1 MQFKEFLDKVDLDTL
16 HHRLLSEMNVDAE
29 LTVEADSDFD
39 DEFLLEVKIFNHLI
53 GMKIA
58 ERIDFKIFTK
68 LERFDYLSVTLPNDC
83 MIDRIDRLVQ
93 ISRIVEDHVKSALN
107 S

>member
-1 MQFKEFLDKVDLDTL
+1 MNLTEFLDKVDLDTL
-16 HHRLLSEMNVDAE
+16 HRRLLSEMNIDAE
-29 LTVEADSDFD
+29 LTVEADFN
-39 DEFLLEVKIFNHLI
+39 DEFLLEVKIFNHLV

-68 LERFDYLSVTLPNDC
+68 LERFNYLSVTLPNDC

>member
-1 MQFKEFLDKVDLDTL
+1 MK
-16 HHRLLSEMNVDAE
+16 LSEFTDKIDLYSLHDRLTSDVNVDAE
-29 LTVEADSDFD
+29 LTVEADFE
-39 DEFLLEVKIFNHLI
+39 DEFLLEVKISNHLL

-58 ERIDFKIFTK
+58 ERIDFKIFTR
-68 LERFDYLSVTLPNDC
+68 LDRFDYLSVTLPNDC
-83 MIDRIDRLVQ
+83 LIDRIDRLVQ

>member
-1 MQFKEFLDKVDLDTL
+1 MNLTEFLDKVDLDTL
-16 HHRLLSEMNVDAE
+16 HQRLTLEMNVDAE
-29 LTVEADSDFD
+29 LHVDTDFD
-39 DEFLLEVKIFNHLI
+39 EEVLLEVKIFNYLA

-58 ERIDFKIFTK
+58 ERLDFKIFTK
-68 LERFDYLSVTLPNDC
+68 LDRFDYLSVTIPNDC

-93 ISRIVEDHVKSALN
+93 ISRIVEDHVKSELN

>member
-1 MQFKEFLDKVDLDTL
+1 MNLKEFLDNVDLDIL
-16 HHRLLSEMNVDAE
+16 HQRLLSEMNVDAE
-29 LTVEADSDFD
+29 LHVDTDFE
-39 DEFLLEVKIFNHLI
+39 DEFLLEVKIFNYLA

-83 MIDRIDRLVQ
+83 MIDRIDRLIQ

-107 S
+107 A

>member
-1 MQFKEFLDKVDLDTL
+1 MNLEEFLDKVDLDSL
-16 HHRLLSEMNVDAE
+16 HKRLTSEMNVDAE
-29 LTVEADSDFD
+29 LHVDTDFD
-39 DEFLLEVKIFNHLI
+39 NEFLLEVKIFNHLV

-68 LERFDYLSVTLPNDC
+68 LGRFDYLSVTLPNDC

-93 ISRIVEDHVKSALN
+93 ISRIVEDHIESALN

>member
-1 MQFKEFLDKVDLDTL
+1 MKLSEFADKIDLDAL
-16 HHRLLSEMNVDAE
+16 HQRLTSEMNVDAE
-29 LTVEADSDFD
+29 LHVDTDFD
-39 DEFLLEVKIFNHLI
+39 NEFLLEVKIFNYLA

-83 MIDRIDRLVQ
+83 MIDRIDRLIQ

-107 S
+107 A

>member
-1 MQFKEFLDKVDLDTL
+1 MNLTEFLDKVDLDTL
-16 HHRLLSEMNVDAE
+16 HQRLFSEMSIDVE
-29 LTVEADSDFD
+29 LTVESDFE
-39 DEFLLEVKIFNHLI
+39 DEFLLEVKIFNHLV

-68 LERFDYLSVTLPNDC
+68 LERSDYLSVTLPNDC

>member
-1 MQFKEFLDKVDLDTL
+1 MNLSELLNKIDLDTL
-16 HHRLLSEMNVDAE
+16 HRRLLSEMNVDAE
-29 LTVEADSDFD
+29 LKVEADFS
-39 DEFLLEVKIFNHLI
+39 DEFLLEVKIFNYLA

-83 MIDRIDRLVQ
+83 QIDRIDRLVQ
-93 ISRIVEDHVKSALN
+93 ISRIVEDHVKSTLN

>member
-1 MQFKEFLDKVDLDTL
+1 MKLSEFLDKVDLDTL
-16 HHRLLSEMNVDAE
+16 HRRLLSEMNIDAE
-29 LTVEADSDFD
+29 LTVEADFD
-39 DEFLLEVKIFNHLI
+39 DEFLLEVKIFNYLV

-83 MIDRIDRLVQ
+83 LIDRIDRLVQ

>member
-1 MQFKEFLDKVDLDTL
+1 MKLSEFLDKVDLDTL
-16 HHRLLSEMNVDAE
+16 HRRLLSEMNIDAE
-29 LTVEADSDFD
+29 LTVEADFN
-39 DEFLLEVKIFNHLI
+39 DEFLLEVKIFNYLA

-58 ERIDFKIFTK
+58 ERIDFKIFTN

>member
-1 MQFKEFLDKVDLDTL
+1 MKLSEFLDKVDLDTL
-16 HHRLLSEMNVDAE
+16 HRRLLSEMNIDAE
-29 LTVEADSDFD
+29 LTVEADFN
-39 DEFLLEVKIFNHLI
+39 DEFLLEVKIFNYLA

-93 ISRIVEDHVKSALN
+93 ISRIVEDHVKSTLN

>member
-1 MQFKEFLDKVDLDTL
+1 MKLSEFTDKIDLDSL
-16 HHRLLSEMNVDAE
+16 HDRLTSDVNVDAE
-29 LTVEADSDFD
+29 LTVEADFE
-39 DEFLLEVKIFNHLI
+39 DEFLLEVKIFNHLL

-58 ERIDFKIFTK
+58 ERIDFKIFTR
-68 LERFDYLSVTLPNDC
+68 LDRFDYLSVTLPNDC
-83 MIDRIDRLVQ
+83 LIDRIDRLVQ

>member
-1 MQFKEFLDKVDLDTL
+1 
-16 HHRLLSEMNVDAE
+16 MNVDAE
-29 LTVEADSDFD
+29 LNVDTDFD
-39 DEFLLEVKIFNHLI
+39 EEVLLEVKIFNHLV

-107 S
+107 A

>member
-1 MQFKEFLDKVDLDTL
+1 MNLNEFLDKVYLDAL
-16 HHRLLSEMNVDAE
+16 RHRLLSEMNVDAE
-29 LTVEADSDFD
+29 FHVETDFEE
-39 DEFLLEVKIFNHLI
+39 EFLLEVKIFNHLL

-58 ERIDFKIFTK
+58 ERIDFKIFTN
-68 LERFDYLSVTLPNDC
+68 LDRFDCLSVTLPNDC
-83 MIDRIDRLVQ
+83 LIDRIDRLVQ

>member
-1 MQFKEFLDKVDLDTL
+1 MNSTEFVNKVDLDTL
-16 HHRLLSEMNVDAE
+16 HQRLFSEMNVDAGLHVDTGFE
-29 LTVEADSDFD
+29 
-39 DEFLLEVKIFNHLI
+39 DEFLLEVKIFNHFL

>member
-1 MQFKEFLDKVDLDTL
+1 MKLSEFADKIDLDAL
-16 HHRLLSEMNVDAE
+16 HQRLTSEMNVDAE
-29 LTVEADSDFD
+29 LHVDTDFD
-39 DEFLLEVKIFNHLI
+39 NEFLLEVKIFNYLA

-68 LERFDYLSVTLPNDC
+68 LERFNYLSVTLPNDC

-93 ISRIVEDHVKSALN
+93 ISRIVEDHVKSTLN

>member
-1 MQFKEFLDKVDLDTL
+1 MQFKEFLDKVDLDAL
-16 HHRLLSEMNVDAE
+16 QHRLLSEMNVDAE
-29 LTVEADSDFD
+29 LTVDTDFD
-39 DEFLLEVKIFNHLI
+39 NEFLLEVKIFNHLL

-93 ISRIVEDHVKSALN
+93 ISRIVEDHIKSALN
-107 S
+107 Q

>member
-1 MQFKEFLDKVDLDTL
+1 MNLKEFSDKVDLSSL
-16 HHRLLSEMNVDAE
+16 HQRLTSEMNVDAE
-29 LTVEADSDFD
+29 LHVDTDFD
-39 DEFLLEVKIFNHLI
+39 NEFLLEVKIFNHLI

-83 MIDRIDRLVQ
+83 MIDRIDRLIQ

-107 S
+107 A

>member
-1 MQFKEFLDKVDLDTL
+1 MNLTEFLDKVDLDTL
-16 HHRLLSEMNVDAE
+16 HQRLTLEMNVDAE
-29 LTVEADSDFD
+29 LHVDTDL
-39 DEFLLEVKIFNHLI
+39 DEEVLLEVKIFNYLA

-58 ERIDFKIFTK
+58 ERLDFKIFTK
-68 LERFDYLSVTLPNDC
+68 LDRFDYLSVTLPNDC

-93 ISRIVEDHVKSALN
+93 ISRIVEDHVKSTLN

>member
-1 MQFKEFLDKVDLDTL
+1 MKLSEFLDKVDLDTL
-16 HHRLLSEMNVDAE
+16 HRRLLSEMNIDAE
-29 LTVEADSDFD
+29 LTVEADFD
-39 DEFLLEVKIFNHLI
+39 DEFLLEVKIFNYLA

-83 MIDRIDRLVQ
+83 LIDRIDRLVQ
-93 ISRIVEDHVKSALN
+93 ISRIVEDHVKSTLN

>member
-1 MQFKEFLDKVDLDTL
+1 MNLSEFLNKIDLDTL
-16 HHRLLSEMNVDAE
+16 HRRLLSEMNIDAE
-29 LTVEADSDFD
+29 LAVEADFD
-39 DEFLLEVKIFNHLI
+39 NEFLLEVKIFNYLA

-83 MIDRIDRLVQ
+83 LIDRIDRLVQ

>member
-1 MQFKEFLDKVDLDTL
+1 MNLSEFLNKIDLDTL
-16 HHRLLSEMNVDAE
+16 HRRLLSEMSIDVE
-29 LTVEADSDFD
+29 LTVESDFD
-39 DEFLLEVKIFNHLI
+39 NEFLLEVKIFNYLA

-83 MIDRIDRLVQ
+83 LIDRIDRLVQ

>member
-1 MQFKEFLDKVDLDTL
+1 MKLSEFVDKIDLDTL
-16 HHRLLSEMNVDAE
+16 HRRLLSEMNVDAE
-29 LTVEADSDFD
+29 LKVEADFD
-39 DEFLLEVKIFNHLI
+39 DEFLLEVKIFNYLA

-68 LERFDYLSVTLPNDC
+68 LERFNYLSVTLPNDC
-83 MIDRIDRLVQ
+83 LIDRIDRLVQ
-93 ISRIVEDHVKSALN
+93 ISRIVEDHVKSTLN

>member
-1 MQFKEFLDKVDLDTL
+1 MESKKFTDKINLDTL
-16 HHRLLSEMNVDAE
+16 HRRLTSDVNVDAE
-29 LTVEADSDFD
+29 LTVEADFE
-39 DEFLLEVKIFNHLI
+39 DEFLLEVKIFNHLL

-58 ERIDFKIFTK
+58 ERIDFKIFTR
-68 LERFDYLSVTLPNDC
+68 LDRFDYLSVTLPNDC
-83 MIDRIDRLVQ
+83 LIDRIDRLVQ

>member
-1 MQFKEFLDKVDLDTL
+1 MKLSEFLDKVDLDTL
-16 HHRLLSEMNVDAE
+16 HRRLLSEMNVDAE
-29 LTVEADSDFD
+29 LTVEADFN
-39 DEFLLEVKIFNHLI
+39 DEFLLEVKIFNYLA

-68 LERFDYLSVTLPNDC
+68 LERFNYLSVTLPNDC

>member
-1 MQFKEFLDKVDLDTL
+1 MKLSEFADKIDLDAL
-16 HHRLLSEMNVDAE
+16 HQRLFSEMNVDAE
-29 LTVEADSDFD
+29 LHVDTDFD
-39 DEFLLEVKIFNHLI
+39 NEFLLEVKIFNHLI

-83 MIDRIDRLVQ
+83 MIDRIDRLIQ
-93 ISRIVEDHVKSALN
+93 ISRIVEDHVKSTLN

>member
-1 MQFKEFLDKVDLDTL
+1 MQFKEFLNKVDLDAL

-29 LTVEADSDFD
+29 SHVEADFEN
-39 DEFLLEVKIFNHLI
+39 EFLLEVKIFNHLV

-83 MIDRIDRLVQ
+83 MIDRIDRMVQ

>member
-1 MQFKEFLDKVDLDTL
+1 MKLSEFADKIDLDAL
-16 HHRLLSEMNVDAE
+16 HQRLFSEMSIDAE
-29 LTVEADSDFD
+29 FTVESDFEN
-39 DEFLLEVKIFNHLI
+39 EFLLEVKIFNYLI
-53 GMKIA
+53 GLKMT

-83 MIDRIDRLVQ
+83 LIDRIDRLVQ

-107 S
+107 A

>member
-1 MQFKEFLDKVDLDTL
+1 MKLSEFTDKIDLDTL
-16 HHRLLSEMNVDAE
+16 HRRLLSEMNVDAE
-29 LTVEADSDFD
+29 LIVEADFE
-39 DEFLLEVKIFNHLI
+39 DEFLLEVKIFNHLL

-68 LERFDYLSVTLPNDC
+68 LDRFDYLSVTLPNDC
-83 MIDRIDRLVQ
+83 LIDRIDRLVQ

>member
-1 MQFKEFLDKVDLDTL
+1 MNLSEFLNKIDLDTL
-16 HHRLLSEMNVDAE
+16 HRRLLSEMNVDAE
-29 LTVEADSDFD
+29 LKVEADFS
-39 DEFLLEVKIFNHLI
+39 DEFLLEVKIFNYLA

-83 MIDRIDRLVQ
+83 IIDRIDRLVQ
-93 ISRIVEDHVKSALN
+93 ISRIVEDHVKSTLN

>member
-1 MQFKEFLDKVDLDTL
+1 MKLSEFADKIDLDAL
-16 HHRLLSEMNVDAE
+16 HQRLTSEMNVDAE
-29 LTVEADSDFD
+29 LHVDTDFD
-39 DEFLLEVKIFNHLI
+39 NEFLLEVKIFNYLA

-58 ERIDFKIFTK
+58 ERIDFKIFAK
-68 LERFDYLSVTLPNDC
+68 LERFNYLSVTLPNDC

-107 S
+107 A

>member
-1 MQFKEFLDKVDLDTL
+1 MNLNEFLDKVDLDAL
-16 HHRLLSEMNVDAE
+16 HHRLLSDMNIDAE
-29 LTVEADSDFD
+29 LHVDTDFEN
-39 DEFLLEVKIFNHLI
+39 EFLLEVKIFNHLV

-58 ERIDFKIFTK
+58 ERIDFKIFIK
-68 LERFDYLSVTLPNDC
+68 LERFDYLSVTFPNDC

-107 S
+107 A

>member
-1 MQFKEFLDKVDLDTL
+1 MKLSEFTDKIDLDTL
-16 HHRLLSEMNVDAE
+16 HRRLLSEMNIDAE
-29 LTVEADSDFD
+29 LTVEADFD
-39 DEFLLEVKIFNHLI
+39 DEFLLEVKIFNYLF

-68 LERFDYLSVTLPNDC
+68 LERFDYLSVTLPDDC
-83 MIDRIDRLVQ
+83 LIDRIDRLVQ
-93 ISRIVEDHVKSALN
+93 ISRIVEEHVKSALN

>member
-1 MQFKEFLDKVDLDTL
+1 MNLTEFLDKVDLDTL
-16 HHRLLSEMNVDAE
+16 HQRLFSEMSIDVE
-29 LTVEADSDFD
+29 LTVESDFE
-39 DEFLLEVKIFNHLI
+39 DEFLLEVKIFNHLV